1 MSLKFLLAPWRMDK
15 ADAQDQADVRRSQT
29 LAILARVAAGER
41 AALRQLYDCTSA
53 KLFGICVRICAD
65 EQGAEDVLQEVY
77 IAVWNRAAGY
87 DPERSSPITWLATI
101 ARNRAIDWRRSRH
114 RADDMLPIDAA
125 SALADAAISAPDRV
139 DDARAAVRLRACLDN
154 LDARAEKAIREAY
167 YDGFSY
173 AELAARDAV
182 PLGTMKSWIRRGL
195 DRLRKCL
202 TDGG

>member
-1 MSLKFLLAPWRMDK
+1 MDE
-15 ADAQDQADVRRSQT
+15 ADARDWADVRRSQ
-29 LAILARVAAGER
+29 LSAILTRVAAGER
-41 AALRQLYDCTSA
+41 PALRELYDRTSA
-53 KLFGICVRICAD
+53 KLFGICMRICAD
-65 EQGAEDVLQEVY
+65 QQGAEDVLQDVY

-101 ARNRAIDWRRSRH
+101 ARNRAIDWRRSR
-114 RADDMLPIDAA
+114 RKIDDMLPIDAA
-125 SALADAAISAPDRV
+125 SAMADATIDAPDRI
-139 DDARAAVRLRACLDN
+139 DDVRLAARLGACLGT

-167 YDGFSY
+167 YGGFSY

-195 DRLRKCL
+195 DRLRRCL

>member
-1 MSLKFLLAPWRMDK
+1 MDK
-15 ADAQDQADVRRSQT
+15 ADARDGADVRRWQ
-29 LAILARVAAGER
+29 LATILARVAAQER
-41 AALRQLYDCTSA
+41 VALRELYDRTSA

-77 IAVWNRAAGY
+77 VAVWSRAAGY

-114 RADDMLPIDAA
+114 KSDDLLPIDAA
-125 SALADAAISAPDRV
+125 SSIPDIAISAPDSI
-139 DDARAAVRLRACLDN
+139 DDARAAARLRGCLGS
-154 LDARAEKAIREAY
+154 LDARTEKAIHEAY
-167 YDGFSY
+167 YGGFSY
-173 AELAARDAV
+173 AELAARNAV

-195 DRLRKCL
+195 NRLKKCL

>member
-1 MSLKFLLAPWRMDK
+1 MHGD
-15 ADAQDQADVRRSQT
+15 DAQDWADVRRSQ
-29 LAILARVAAGER
+29 LSALLARVAAGER
-41 AALRQLYDCTSA
+41 AALRELYDRTSA
-53 KLFGICVRICAD
+53 KLFGICARICAD
-65 EQGAEDVLQEVY
+65 RQGAEDVLQEVY
-77 IAVWNRAAGY
+77 IAVWNRAGGF

-101 ARNRAIDWRRSRH
+101 ARNRAIDWRRSR
-114 RADDMLPIDAA
+114 RKVGDMLPIDAA
-125 SALADAAISAPDRV
+125 SAVADAAISAPDRV
-139 DDARAAVRLRACLDN
+139 DDARAAARLRACLES

-202 TDGG
+202 TDGE

>member
-1 MSLKFLLAPWRMDK
+1 MPLKFLLASRQMDET
-15 ADAQDQADVRRSQT
+15 DAQDRVDVRRSQL

-41 AALRQLYDCTSA
+41 TALRELYDRTSA
-53 KLFGICVRICAD
+53 KLFGICLRICVD
-65 EQGAEDVLQEVY
+65 QQGAEDVLQEVY
-77 IAVWNRAAGY
+77 IAVWSRAAGY

-125 SALADAAISAPDRV
+125 SAVADAAISAPQLV
-139 DDARAAVRLRACLDN
+139 DDARAAALLRACLDN

-173 AELAARDAV
+173 AELAAREAV